1 MVMHS
6 SRALRKP
13 ADERTH
19 CRNPREYFRIFDS
32 IEMQEK
38 DGSYS
43 HFELLS
49 CKPVDAYCRI
59 KKNQNQVP
67 ILTHAK
73 VFNVTLHPDEHV
85 VGRSSSFC

>member
-1 MVMHS
+1 MHN
-6 SRALRKP
+6 SRAPRKP
-13 ADERTH
+13 ADKRPY

-38 DGSYS
+38 DGRYS

-67 ILTHAK
+67 MLCHAK
-73 VFNVTLHPDEHV
+73 VFIVDTAFH
-85 VGRSSSFC
+85 